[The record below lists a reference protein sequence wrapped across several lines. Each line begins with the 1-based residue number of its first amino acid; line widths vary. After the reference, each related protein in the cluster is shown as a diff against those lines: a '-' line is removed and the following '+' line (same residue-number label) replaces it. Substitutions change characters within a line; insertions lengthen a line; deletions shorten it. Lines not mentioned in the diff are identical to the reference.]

1 MSNKNELKE
10 QIKLVIK
17 YLEEKYQESERKG
30 VLELIYKRYNNALKL
45 LQSNVANKDN
55 LNILGGIRAYMD
67 SYSDYNNPL
76 LNEMHKAEKLVKEL
90 F

>member
-1 MSNKNELKE
+1 MGNKNELKE

-17 YLEEKYQESERKG
+17 YLEEKYEESERKG
-30 VLELIYKRYNNALKL
+30 VLELIYRRYNNALKL
-45 LQSNVANKDN
+45 LENNVANKEN

-76 LNEMHKAEKLVKEL
+76 LNEMNKAEKLVKEL

>member
-1 MSNKNELKE
+1 MSNKDELKK
-10 QIKLVIK
+10 QIKVVIN
-17 YLEEKYQESERKG
+17 YLEEKYQENERTG
-30 VLELIYKRYNNALKL
+30 VIELIYKRYNNALKL
-45 LQSNVANKDN
+45 LESNEAYKEN

-76 LNEMHKAEKLVKEL
+76 LNEMHKTEKLVKEL

>member
-1 MSNKNELKE
+1 MNNKNELKE

-17 YLEEKYQESERKG
+17 FLEEKYQESERKG
-30 VLELIYKRYNNALKL
+30 VLELIYVRYNNALKL
-45 LQSNVANKDN
+45 LESNVANKDN
-55 LNILGGIRAYMD
+55 LNLLGGIRAYMD